1 MSDFNLDAAIRPGT
15 KIGDWVV
22 CEFLDAGTFSA
33 VYLVQN
39 RRNPKLEAALRIRRT
54 DSPLHGGEFE
64 AETDFL
70 AEQLIPGRIPAY
82 FARGVY
88 KDEPYC
94 VMERVRPIKRDRS
107 VRQAYRIFRDAAE
120 SLAALHAKGR
130 RHGDVKPANLG
141 LAHGT
146 TVLLDTGCGDRG
158 IPGLDKG
165 ASVATPA
172 FLPEGA
178 QARLL
183 TAQHRDVHALAL
195 AMRDCCGPQARAV
208 FAPAIDEALSL
219 IDRPSKVTAKEF
231 QAKIREC
238 YKKQLV
244 RIAVRSVFL
253 ALAAIILGTVAI
265 YARGYYSRLNAV
277 EDKHLDENE
286 IAATVGLVRHY
297 YDNPTHRDTA
307 KAFHYCEKA
316 LANEAALDDK
326 DRGYIHGVMAES
338 LVKANVDSENIAKA
352 LEHATIGKSLGD
364 ARADKV
370 LGIITRMRPDLKAP

>member
-22 CEFLDAGTFSA
+22 CEFLDSGTFSA

-64 AETDFL
+64 AETDSL

-82 FARGVY
+82 FAHGVY

-208 FAPAIDEALSL
+208 FASAIDEALSL
-219 IDRPSKVTAKEF
+219 IDRPSTVTAKEF
-231 QAKIREC
+231 REKLRDC
-238 YKKQLV
+238 YKKQLG
-244 RIAVRSVFL
+244 RIAVRSVFI
-253 ALAAIILGTVAI
+253 ALVAI
-265 YARGYYSRLNAV
+265 VLGVIAIYSGGYYFTLKTV
-277 EDKHLDENE
+277 EDKHLEQNE
-286 IAATVGLVRHY
+286 MIATVGLVHHY
-297 YDNPTHRDTA
+297 YDNPAHRDTA

-326 DRGYIHGVMAES
+326 ERGYIHGVMGECYWNGDGCAVNPVLSRQHAE
-338 LVKANVDSENIAKA
+338 IAA
-352 LEHATIGKSLGD
+352 SLGD
-364 ARADKV
+364 PLGTARLSVILEQK
-370 LGIITRMRPDLKAP
+370 

>member
-22 CEFLDAGTFSA
+22 CGFLDAGTFSA

-39 RRNPKLEAALRIRRT
+39 RRNPKLEAALRIRRA
-54 DSPLHGGEFE
+54 DSPLRGDAFE

-70 AEQLIPGRIPAY
+70 AEQLIPGYIPAY
-82 FARGVY
+82 YARGVY

-94 VMERVRPIKRDRS
+94 VMERVHPIKRDRS

-178 QARLL
+178 QAQLL

-219 IDRPSKVTAKEF
+219 IDRPSKVTAREF
-231 QAKIREC
+231 RKKLREC

-244 RIAVRSVFL
+244 RTGVRSVAVAAVAAVL
-253 ALAAIILGTVAI
+253 GVAAINCFDYHAQLTTSRAQFVEKKVALGALTIVRAA
-265 YARGYYSRLNAV
+265 Y
-277 EDKHLDENE
+277 ED
-286 IAATVGLVRHY
+286 
-297 YDNPTHRDTA
+297 PTHRDTA
-307 KAFHYCEKA
+307 KAFLYCKKA
-316 LANEAALDDK
+316 LEHEDGLENK
-326 DRGYIHGVMAES
+326 DRGYIHGIMAECYWNGDGC
-338 LVKANVDSENIAKA
+338 AVDPVLSRQHAEIAA
-352 LEHATIGKSLGD
+352 SLGD
-364 ARADKV
+364 PLGTARLSV
-370 LGIITRMRPDLKAP
+370 ILEQE